1 LSKPQISA
9 RMPHARTVPR
19 QPWDAPPVRA
29 LAVPGL
35 YHRLVIVLCP
45 AWCWSRVP
53 LTRGLER
60 ETAAGVLVLKRWIV
74 LGFIILMA
82 WSALGVKPSASS
94 PTSEEAQVSRIPW
107 SGYWW
112 PLLDSKNPNL
122 YDDGGP
128 LDEYDSY
135 CSNLGWGAPEQ
146 RIHVYLSIQAGSAP
160 QVVLDKVVV
169 SEPAYAVYPME
180 VKMAVVNN
188 RAELA
193 APLKVGVLSRFLQV
207 ECTLR

>member
-1 LSKPQISA
+1 
-9 RMPHARTVPR
+9 MPHAHEMPR
-19 QPWDAPPVRA
+19 QLWDAPLVRA
-29 LAVPGL
+29 HAVPGSC
-35 YHRLVIVLCP
+35 HRFVIVLSP

-74 LGFIILMA
+74 LGLIVLMV
-82 WSALGVKPSASS
+82 WSALGVEPSASR
-94 PTSEEAQVSRIPW
+94 PTSEEAQVNRIPW
-107 SGYWW
+107 SGFWW

-122 YDDGGP
+122 HDDGGP

-169 SEPAYAVYPME
+169 SEPVYAVHPLGATE
-180 VKMAVVNN
+180 ALVNN
-188 RAELA
+188 KAELV
-193 APLKVGVLSRFLQV
+193 APLKVGILPYVLQV
-207 ECTLR
+207 ECTLQ